1 VEAIIFGPAALTR
14 RRSPDHPR
22 QERWL
27 IFFGETSMSTP
38 YRFTLTTPAC
48 LTVETIGQD
57 DSAVAG
63 SIRHRRTRRISQRS
77 RRTESAPQL
86 RQAEEAEHGGRF
98 GFCNRELWVPDSTET
113 DAPFGQTWDQTKQVP
128 KAFLISGG
136 LSA

>member
-57 DSAVAG
+57 DSAVAD
-63 SIRHRRTRRISQRS
+63 SIRHRRARRISQRS
-77 RRTESAPQL
+77 ADGSVSAIVN
-86 RQAEEAEHGGRF
+86 F
-98 GFCNRELWVPDSTET
+98 GLPDSTET
-113 DAPFGQTWDQTKQVP
+113 DALLGQTWDQTKQVP